1 MGLTVIVFFTL
12 ETQKK
17 ICWTERKKP
26 YLSPLL
32 KSGHLR
38 MTLEL
43 KLSMGK
49 ISLLYANIAPK
60 WNTMISRERQ
70 GLEILKALP

>member
-1 MGLTVIVFFTL
+1 MGLTVLVFFSL

-17 ICWTERKKP
+17 ICLRERKKP

-43 KLSMGK
+43 KLRMGK
-49 ISLLYANIAPK
+49 ISLLYANIDPK